1 MSITKNEKK
10 RLIMFISNMKQTG
23 QTAYEALNYFS
34 EKMTS
39 NKELKV
45 VVDRIANAARKG
57 FEIEEQLHKEK
68 IIDDLQYA
76 ILRNSKDKNV
86 AYENVVSYTAKA
98 SEADK
103 FYVTNFIKIAIMWV
117 IFFYG
122 MIYLIDLYSD
132 LVRQLK
138 EIKPD
143 FQLASYIALALNSK
157 EIMYV
162 LLIATIITLVI
173 GVFFYKYSYHNM
185 LSLHYKIFKL
195 KAIDDGYLYLK
206 MISDML
212 KSEVETT
219 AIAFN
224 VLSRYMYP
232 LSCRPI
238 LTTVEKKL
246 INNADV
252 SNELKT
258 LGIIDDA
265 IFTIKT
271 ARMMKDIAG
280 GFKNAFDVTDRYLF
294 AQKAREE
301 YIETLKFIVFV
312 ALNAPLG
319 FLILFMTLTSIEISF

>member
-238 LTTVEKKL
+238 LAIVEKKL

-265 IFTIKT
+265 IFTIQT
-271 ARMMKDIAG
+271 ARMMKDVAG
-280 GFKNAFDVTDRYLF
+280 GFKKAFDVTDRYLF

-301 YIETLKFIVFV
+301 YVENLKFVVFV

>member
-238 LTTVEKKL
+238 LATVEKKL